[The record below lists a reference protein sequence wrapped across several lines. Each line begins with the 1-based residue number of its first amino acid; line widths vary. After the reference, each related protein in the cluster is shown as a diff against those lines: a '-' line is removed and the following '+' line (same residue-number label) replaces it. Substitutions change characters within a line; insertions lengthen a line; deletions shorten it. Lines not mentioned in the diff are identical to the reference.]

1 MRLRRWSRQSALIL
15 PLLSSALVIATPG
28 IAEGAGDKPKGSFQ
42 QPVIDVKQRA
52 EYVEFTVRMIPE
64 HQRTRTPHPIPYT
77 AETFNL
83 TVALDQ
89 DTLREAD
96 LFGTGLTL
104 DLNGDGD
111 QEDTFSMACTRR
123 GSLRLGRT
131 KVKAI
136 GTLSEGGAWVGR
148 YPKRTSSKRFQPWGR
163 QGASIVLYEPCR
175 TARLSTVGVEPAG
188 STLAIKSTPGP
199 ALQIMVGEVVANAS
213 TMQSFVLEDIT
224 LDGLKPKALS
234 ALTSHSYERQTLGGG
249 QWLAFQW
256 YMIPLNPTMGTQTF
270 RAILKGDQPASHR
283 FIVAIVNESS
293 KTRHRERTASHA
305 VHF

>member
-1 MRLRRWSRQSALIL
+1 M
-15 PLLSSALVIATPG
+15 
-28 IAEGAGDKPKGSFQ
+28 
-42 QPVIDVKQRA
+42 
-52 EYVEFTVRMIPE
+52 
-64 HQRTRTPHPIPYT
+64 
-77 AETFNL
+77 
-83 TVALDQ
+83 ALDQ
-89 DTLREAD
+89 GTLREAD

-111 QEDTFSMACTRR
+111 QDDTFSIACTKRGALRVGRR
-123 GSLRLGRT
+123 

-136 GTLSEGGAWVGR
+136 GTVSEDGTWVGR
-148 YPKRTSSKRFQPWGR
+148 YPKRTSAKRFQPWGK

-175 TARLSTVGVEPAG
+175 AARLSTVGIEPAG
-188 STLAIKSTPGP
+188 SILAIKSTPGP
-199 ALQIMVGEVVANAS
+199 ALQLMVGEVVPDAS
-213 TMQSFVLEDIT
+213 TTQRFILEDIT

-256 YMIPLNPTMGTQTF
+256 YMIPLNPRMGTQTF
-270 RAILKGDQPASHR
+270 RAILKGEKPTSHR

-293 KTRHRERTASHA
+293 NTRHRERTASHA